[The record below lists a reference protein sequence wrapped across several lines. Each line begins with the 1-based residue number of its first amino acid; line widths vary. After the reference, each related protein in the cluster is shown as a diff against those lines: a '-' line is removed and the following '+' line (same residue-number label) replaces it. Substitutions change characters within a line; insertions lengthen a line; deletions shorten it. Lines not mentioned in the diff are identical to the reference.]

1 MYNECNTYD
10 IFKNTLLILQNIKIK
25 LLRNGIFF
33 TKESIDDLISFFTLE
48 NYKIKLENLN
58 NNIILIITPLLDFDC
73 KQIKQVYESIN
84 NSIFKYLLSKI
95 NYLKNILTE
104 QEISYISSVNNIKM
118 LYSFENFANSLI
130 IRI

>member
-33 TKESIDDLISFFTLE
+33 TKESIDDLISFFTLK

-58 NNIILIITPLLDFDC
+58 NNIILIITPLLDFDY